1 MRNRQKKLYANEDDE
16 WMMGHGV
23 GPYLGLHEIG
33 SQSSIIIFIIMRYL
47 FNHTF

>member
-1 MRNRQKKLYANEDDE
+1 MRNE
-16 WMMGHGV
+16 V

-33 SQSSIIIFIIMRYL
+33 SPSLIIIFIIIGYL